1 MARSLRHG
9 KAMPQT
15 AEWAAYRQAARLPT
29 IGWLAVDL
37 SEEKRLPRFEMP
49 GTEAQ
54 LAGALEDVNLPTL
67 LMTLAHLTG
76 EGSWLAERYAPAPIA
91 VPEGGL
97 FPDDTGG
104 YDPGVAAE
112 IRGAAA
118 QALCRLRRERTELP
132 PPPSVAQM
140 ARMMTFSL
148 AEPIDE
154 AYAAMLLEET
164 AFVDRDAQWRRQL
177 AASGAR
183 SRSDFNVVVVG
194 AGMSGICMGA
204 KLKAAGIP
212 FTILEK
218 NDAVGGTWYE
228 NTYPDCGVDTPN
240 HFYSYSFE
248 RNPDWSGYFSKRD
261 ELHAYF
267 ERCADRFGL
276 RPHIRLQTEVTAMAY
291 DESGGRWRI
300 DVQNSAGGAETLTA
314 NAVVSAVGQLN
325 RPAMPDIEGIDAF
338 SGILFHSAQW
348 RSDVDLAGRKVAII
362 GTGCSAVQLL
372 PKTAAVAAK
381 ATVFQRTP
389 HWVTPNQDYY
399 RPVEKGQIWAL
410 KHIPGYAQW
419 HRARMVYAY
428 SDRNWA
434 AVTADPEW
442 PRPQEAMNETNDAMR
457 EALTG
462 YIVDQ
467 LGDRR
472 DLAPACT
479 PDFPVFGKRLIIDNN
494 WYGTLARDNVV
505 LVTEPIARI
514 DPEGMRTTDGALHEA
529 DVIIAAT
536 GFKTNEFLWPM
547 AVAGRSGARLDRRW
561 GDAPQA
567 FKGTTV
573 PDYPNFFCLYGPN
586 TNIVHGGSIIYQVEC
601 QVHYIMQCLALMVTQ
616 GVRSMEVLEA
626 ANDAY
631 NVEVQALSKNLA
643 LGHPGVSSWYKNS
656 QGQVVNNSPFSLHEF
671 WQRLHDLEPEHYALV

>member
-1 MARSLRHG
+1 
-9 KAMPQT
+9 MPRI
-15 AEWAAYRQAARLPT
+15 E
-29 IGWLAVDL
+29 I
-37 SEEKRLPRFEMP
+37 P
-49 GTEAQ
+49 GTDAQ
-54 LAGALEDVNLPTL
+54 LEAALGDVNLPTL
-67 LMTLAHLTG
+67 LVTLAHLTG
-76 EGSWLAERYAPAPIA
+76 DDAWLAPRYAPAPIA
-91 VPEGGL
+91 VPEGEL

-104 YDPGVAAE
+104 YAADVAAE
-112 IRGAAA
+112 IRASAYGT
-118 QALCRLRRERTELP
+118 LCRLRRERPELA
-132 PPPSVAQM
+132 PPPSVGRMAQLM
-140 ARMMTFSL
+140 AFSL

-164 AFVDRDAQWRRQL
+164 GFVDRDRQWQRQL
-177 AASGAR
+177 AKAPGAAA
-183 SRSDFNVVVVG
+183 DFHVAVVG
-194 AGMSGICMGA
+194 AGMSGICIGA

-399 RPVEKGQIWAL
+399 RSVEKGQIWAL

-434 AVTADPEW
+434 AVTTDPEW

-643 LGHPGVSSWYKNS
+643 WGHPGVSSWYKNS